1 MDIDQDGKY
10 YREIIQRDGMG
21 QTKDDYHATVTRLI
35 DESQLV
41 FLSDYKWLLK
51 WKTRR
56 KALDRAFDRFDKREL
71 KLAKK
76 DTDLL

>member
-1 MDIDQDGKY
+1 MDVDQDGKY
-10 YREIIQRDGMG
+10 YREIVRRDGAG

-35 DESQLV
+35 DETQLV
-41 FLSDYKWLLK
+41 FLSDYKWVLK

-56 KALDRAFDRFDKREL
+56 KALDRAFERFDKREL

-76 DTDLL
+76 ETDFL